1 MRNLRIICLFAFLI
15 TLGSLAGCGE
25 EDLFTNS
32 GEIRC
37 SVAVDDDDSFCGR
50 STNPGRCCYRDP
62 CAFLSLSTCTFCD
75 IDLSPCCRNGEKL
88 CGDIDLCIGIND
100 KCPTSDMPIT
110 TEFITFDVGDV
121 DCVSFFENTLD
132 ISGVVMG
139 PAGSEWTVTIPEMPN
154 VDLQFGVTLFC
165 TDWTFQDGSC
175 VRMEGDPAF
184 TDMYIA
190 INVRSI
196 FETPTPEVD
205 FRISTQDD
213 SRTVTHISCPGF

>member
-1 MRNLRIICLFAFLI
+1 
-15 TLGSLAGCGE
+15 
-25 EDLFTNS
+25 
-32 GEIRC
+32 
-37 SVAVDDDDSFCGR
+37 
-50 STNPGRCCYRDP
+50 
-62 CAFLSLSTCTFCD
+62 
-75 IDLSPCCRNGEKL
+75 
-88 CGDIDLCIGIND
+88 
-100 KCPTSDMPIT
+100 MPIT

-196 FETPTPEVD
+196 FETP
-205 FRISTQDD
+205 ISGGRV
-213 SRTVTHISCPGF
+213 SIARNIGVIGAEGYVTSA